1 MSQQK
6 GGSFVRDKL
15 AGDVL
20 VLPHSRYRYV
30 RGRELLHS
38 FRTDSPYFARETFP
52 SYRLVYPKH
61 LELYTCTS
69 NLFLSLV
76 LPLSGRGEE
85 KGNAAGKK
93 RNRSIVLL
101 GENSCKGSI
110 RCFQNDP
117 NSGYETA
124 LRRKGEEKGEVAP
137 FLRVL
142 SRGAASS
149 QRIPRAGE
157 YEWREEGQR
166 TAHFVISEGRGEGS
180 SVEEEEERG
189 GKRRPCTESL
199 KVWTRFRR

>member
-6 GGSFVRDKL
+6 GGSF
-15 AGDVL
+15 

-93 RNRSIVLL
+93 RNGSIVLL

-137 FLRVL
+137 FLRVFK
-142 SRGAASS
+142 
-149 QRIPRAGE
+149 P
-157 YEWREEGQR
+157 
-166 TAHFVISEGRGEGS
+166 GS
-180 SVEEEEERG
+180 SVESADSAGGRIRVARGRPANGAFRYFG
-189 GKRRPCTESL
+189 GKG
-199 KVWTRFRR
+199 

>member
-69 NLFLSLV
+69 NLSLSLSCFHF
-76 LPLSGRGEE
+76 PEE
-85 KGNAAGKK
+85 KRK
-93 RNRSIVLL
+93 
-101 GENSCKGSI
+101 
-110 RCFQNDP
+110 
-117 NSGYETA
+117 ETQQE
-124 LRRKGEEKGEVAP
+124 RRGTGV
-137 FLRVL
+137 
-142 SRGAASS
+142 
-149 QRIPRAGE
+149 
-157 YEWREEGQR
+157 
-166 TAHFVISEGRGEGS
+166 
-180 SVEEEEERG
+180 
-189 GKRRPCTESL
+189 
-199 KVWTRFRR
+199 

>member
-6 GGSFVRDKL
+6 SGSFVRDKL

-52 SYRLVYPKH
+52 SVVYPKH

-93 RNRSIVLL
+93 RNGSIVLL

-137 FLRVL
+137 FLRVFK
-142 SRGAASS
+142 
-149 QRIPRAGE
+149 P
-157 YEWREEGQR
+157 
-166 TAHFVISEGRGEGS
+166 GS
-180 SVEEEEERG
+180 SVESADSAGGRIRVARGRPANGAFRYFG
-189 GKRRPCTESL
+189 GKG
-199 KVWTRFRR
+199 